1 MMMVSYLDNTS
12 HPPLLSTHPTGK
24 RAAAAAINMGHD
36 DNDGMMVV
44 DATRVEALATAE
56 AGRASDPAAMDQ
68 QEGGGEDG
76 GGTGGLGPLKRPQY
90 AAVNPNEMVRLMVGF
105 GFGIGRGLCG
115 HLGRGRF
122 PSFLLCCCCAPC
134 G

>member
-1 MMMVSYLDNTS
+1 
-12 HPPLLSTHPTGK
+12 
-24 RAAAAAINMGHD
+24 
-36 DNDGMMVV
+36 MMVV

-68 QEGGGEDG
+68 QEGGEE

-90 AAVNPNEMVRLMVGF
+90 AAVNPNEMVRLMVGL
-105 GFGIGRGLCG
+105 GIGRGLYG

-122 PSFLLCCCCAPC
+122 LPPLLLLRRAYDDPKHNTIFRLSPLCKGP
-134 G
+134 